1 MAQDLKE
8 AIKEGFEEKALENGH
23 LTIDNLSA
31 VLDTKHKVVVEG
43 TRDTRNKA
51 MY

>member
-8 AIKEGFEEKALENGH
+8 AVKEGFEEKALENGH
-23 LTIDNLSA
+23 LMFDNLSP
-31 VLDTKHKVVVEG
+31 VLDTKLKDVVED
-43 TRDTRNKA
+43 TRDTMNKA